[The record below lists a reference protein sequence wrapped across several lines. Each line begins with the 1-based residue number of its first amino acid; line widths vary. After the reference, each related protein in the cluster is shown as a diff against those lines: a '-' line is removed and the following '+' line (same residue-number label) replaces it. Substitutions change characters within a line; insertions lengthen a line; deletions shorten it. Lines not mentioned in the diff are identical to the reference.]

1 MADTDS
7 ILWLRRFSQTQNEL
21 ALAKTK
27 AKPYNAGNVATGC
40 LGALLG
46 FFLAALVIAG
56 VLVGLLKMS
65 PKDPQYGAILTVGAL
80 VSAIAA
86 WFVARRIRAA
96 KQATVVQ
103 GISAELEA
111 DAERFATRFPDVIDG
126 LFRSRQDLLQAIPV
140 REAIAHLENQRR
152 ASPAAR
158 GAIAAAPQQ
167 PSKNFGAGQDIGG
180 CQLVRKLG
188 EGAMGAV
195 YQARHVGLDIP
206 VAVKLMTPAVAKSDA
221 DAAERFVR
229 EARLAAKV
237 KHQNIVEVLNV
248 GQEGGIHFIVME
260 LVEGGSLQDL
270 LKREGRVPLARAI
283 RLISNVCTGLE
294 FAHANGVIH
303 RDLKPANIMIDRQGM
318 AKIADMGLAKRVGD
332 DIGMTQ
338 TGMAMGTPLYLAPE
352 QALDAKHADRRADI
366 YSLGCTLYEM
376 VTGRVPFEGDTLARI
391 ILAHA
396 QAPVPDPR
404 SVDPALPIAVSNITM
419 KMMAKVPAERY
430 QSAQEVLSAL
440 AEVRA

>member
-1 MADTDS
+1 
-7 ILWLRRFSQTQNEL
+7 
-21 ALAKTK
+21 
-27 AKPYNAGNVATGC
+27 
-40 LGALLG
+40 
-46 FFLAALVIAG
+46 
-56 VLVGLLKMS
+56 
-65 PKDPQYGAILTVGAL
+65 
-80 VSAIAA
+80 
-86 WFVARRIRAA
+86 
-96 KQATVVQ
+96 
-103 GISAELEA
+103 
-111 DAERFATRFPDVIDG
+111 
-126 LFRSRQDLLQAIPV
+126 
-140 REAIAHLENQRR
+140 
-152 ASPAAR
+152 
-158 GAIAAAPQQ
+158 
-167 PSKNFGAGQDIGG
+167 
-180 CQLVRKLG
+180 
-188 EGAMGAV
+188 
-195 YQARHVGLDIP
+195 
-206 VAVKLMTPAVAKSDA
+206 
-221 DAAERFVR
+221 
-229 EARLAAKV
+229 
-237 KHQNIVEVLNV
+237 
-248 GQEGGIHFIVME
+248 VME

-404 SVDPALPIAVSNITM
+404 SVDPALQIAVSNITM